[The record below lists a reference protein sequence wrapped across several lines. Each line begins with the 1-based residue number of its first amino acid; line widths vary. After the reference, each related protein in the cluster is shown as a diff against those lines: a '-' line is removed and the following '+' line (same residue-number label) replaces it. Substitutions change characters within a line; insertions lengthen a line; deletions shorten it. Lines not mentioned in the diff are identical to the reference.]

1 VPEPTQVQES
11 LTMMLGREVSVTDAG
26 PTPPAG
32 AVPVAVAGFVGE
44 TDALSCC
51 TWVDLG
57 LGAAIGAAVSMVDT
71 EEAEACR
78 RAGRLPADFAGNL
91 REVLLV
97 AGGLVAGGDTE
108 GAPRL
113 RDLEL
118 LEQGLADDT
127 LGLLA
132 DPRQGGFYA
141 VEVPEYGRGLLSF
154 ALV

>member
-1 VPEPTQVQES
+1 
-11 LTMMLGREVSVTDAG
+11 MMLGREVSVADAG
-26 PTPPAG
+26 PTPPEG

-44 TDALSCC
+44 ADELACC

-57 LGAAIGAAVSMVDT
+57 LGAAIGAAVSMVDA

-78 RAGRLPADFAGNL
+78 RAGRLPSDFASNI

-97 AGGLVAGGDTE
+97 AGGLIAGGLVGGGQAE

-127 LGLLA
+127 LSLLA
-132 DPRQGGFYA
+132 DPRQGGFYT